1 MLVVAVKDA
10 PVSTGSARES
20 AEPLFLSLP
29 ETARDLFT
37 STTQPAPV
45 RTGSA
50 RESAEPLFCGGSL
63 RNLLF
68 RLKSSGTFYFAATDE
83 VETSLPSTLDAATLI
98 PLRPLI

>member
-45 RTGSA
+45 MTGSV
-50 RESAEPLFCGGSL
+50 RESAELSFFRFAKPPESNSCGC
-63 RNLLF
+63 
-68 RLKSSGTFYFAATDE
+68 
-83 VETSLPSTLDAATLI
+83 ST
-98 PLRPLI
+98 